1 MVGGD
6 SKFVL
11 ICTHIHK
18 FPHTHTQLISQNG
31 KEIEITH
38 TLDKWGSGSRKKVKN
53 LTLLGRNFPLVST
66 PMSVNVRFI
75 LLVED
80 DEAMYI
86 RPYIELKS
94 LRAFMCMYMM
104 VTSVPT
110 KRWTL
115 TLSKFDEPFG
125 SRFHFERFLGTDV
138 GRGEGHTFG

>member
-1 MVGGD
+1 MC
-6 SKFVL
+6 SL
-11 ICTHIHK
+11 AHTHV
-18 FPHTHTQLISQNG
+18 FPHTHTQLVSRNE

-38 TLDKWGSGSRKKVKN
+38 TLAKWGSGSRKKVKN

-66 PMSVNVRFI
+66 PTSVNVRFI

-86 RPYIELKS
+86 RPYIELKT

-115 TLSKFDEPFG
+115 TLPKFNEPFG
-125 SRFHFERFLGTDV
+125 VRFHFEKIL
-138 GRGEGHTFG
+138 